1 MSTTT
6 NTENA
11 SKQEPSLELLFKRY
25 GGVIATL
32 ATTQP
37 APGQAHPL
45 YEQAFIRLRRSLLAD
60 YQRFDPRWATDLIH
74 ELIVFHQERQAQAVL
89 A

>member
-1 MSTTT
+1 MSTSADTT
-6 NTENA
+6 A
-11 SKQEPSLELLFKRY
+11 SLELLYKRY
-25 GGVIATL
+25 GGRIATL
-32 ATTQP
+32 SASQP
-37 APGQAHPL
+37 QSGRDNPL
-45 YEQAFIRLRRSLLAD
+45 YAQAFTLLQRSLLAD